1 MEERCFDTG
10 DHYGESH
17 GVYREKT
24 DLVARDKEILEIHL
38 PIAVRKILQGN
49 QRRDTFNV
57 LSVGCGNGEIDRH
70 IVEIIQEE
78 LERHEKYKDT
88 KIFNCAIDPNGH
100 SISLY
105 KQDIEESHVGEQTI
119 FDVRQMFWEE
129 YMQERSLHNNLQNG
143 KKFDIVHFIHSL
155 YYLDILET
163 LVHCF
168 ENELNENGQV
178 VCLISDYFTSNFL
191 SRLGS
196 SILQQ
201 HGKATADDCY
211 EEKIKSLTK
220 KRGWNVD
227 HYTKEHFL
235 DFTESFDEES
245 VEGNLVLDFLTQTK
259 NFRATTDKEKVDEI
273 LQVMR
278 DKSTEK
284 DGKILSTKIED
295 LLFIYK

>member
-10 DHYGESH
+10 DHFEESYR
-17 GVYREKT
+17 VFREKT
-24 DLVARDKEILEIHL
+24 GQVVRDKEILEIHL
-38 PIAVRKILQGN
+38 PVAVRNILEDN

-57 LSVGCGNGEIDRH
+57 LSVGCGNGEIDLH
-70 IVEIIQEE
+70 IVEIIQKEI
-78 LERHEKYKDT
+78 ERHEKYKDT
-88 KIFNCAIDPNGH
+88 KIFNCAFDPNGQ

-119 FDVRQMFWEE
+119 FDVRQMSWQE

-143 KKFDIVHFIHSL
+143 KKFDIVHFIHSM
-155 YYLDILET
+155 YFVDIQET

-178 VCLISDYFTSNFL
+178 VCFISDYMTRHIS
-191 SRLGS
+191 SRLGDTKKY
-196 SILQQ
+196 
-201 HGKATADDCY
+201 GKVTADECY
-211 EEKIKSLTK
+211 EEIIKRFAK

-245 VEGNLVLDFLTQTK
+245 VKGNLLLDFLTQTK